1 MVDECL
7 MMVDDDDDDDD
18 DGIWR
23 MSETL
28 HQNWW
33 LIPKKNP

>member
-7 MMVDDDDDDDD
+7 MMVDDDDD